1 MKEYK
6 YICKLCKKHPT
17 SEENQLCSECRNK
30 KMGDTQRCIICGNMH
45 TAAPD
50 GICYKCRRAHPIDLA
65 DSVAFLR
72 GTSVRLGLA
81 WTVWR
86 AWAVG
91 RSYEELLEKTA
102 PLEVEYMHLISDT
115 VSMLEFGMAI
125 DRIIN

>member
-30 KMGDTQRCIICGNMH
+30 KMGDRQRCIICGNVH

-50 GICYKCRRAHPIDLA
+50 GICYKCRPAHPMEPF
-65 DSVAFLR
+65 DSVAFLKR
-72 GTSVRLGLA
+72 TYVELGLA

-86 AWAVG
+86 AWVVG
-91 RSYEELLEKTA
+91 RSYEELVKELRMPVE
-102 PLEVEYMHLISDT
+102 EYMYLISK
-115 VSMLEFGMAI
+115 VISMLEFEIAVDRTI
-125 DRIIN
+125 D

>member
-30 KMGDTQRCIICGNMH
+30 KLGDTQRCIICGNVH

-50 GICYKCRRAHPIDLA
+50 GICYKCRPAHPMESF
-65 DSVAFLR
+65 DSVAFLK
-72 GTSVRLGLA
+72 GTSVALELA
-81 WTVWR
+81 WMVWR

-91 RSYEELLEKTA
+91 RSYEELVKESQLSVEKDM
-102 PLEVEYMHLISDT
+102 YLISKAI
-115 VSMLEFGMAI
+115 SMLEFGIAVV
-125 DRIIN
+125 RIAD

>member
-1 MKEYK
+1 MD
-6 YICKLCKKHPT
+6 I
-17 SEENQLCSECRNK
+17 
-30 KMGDTQRCIICGNMH
+30 
-45 TAAPD
+45 
-50 GICYKCRRAHPIDLA
+50 A
-65 DSVAFLR
+65 DSVAFLK

>member
-1 MKEYK
+1 
-6 YICKLCKKHPT
+6 
-17 SEENQLCSECRNK
+17 
-30 KMGDTQRCIICGNMH
+30 MGDTQRCIICGDVH

-50 GICYKCRRAHPIDLA
+50 GICYKCRRAHPMDLA
-65 DSVAFLR
+65 DSVAFLK

>member
-17 SEENQLCSECRNK
+17 GEGNQLCSECRNK

-50 GICYKCRRAHPIDLA
+50 GICYKCRRAHPMDLA

-72 GTSVRLGLA
+72 GTSVRLGIA

-86 AWAVG
+86 ALG
-91 RSYEELLEKTA
+91 RLAFRLHMKNSLRRHAPIEED
-102 PLEVEYMHLISDT
+102 MHLISDIWFL
-115 VSMLEFGMAI
+115 MLSNLE
-125 DRIIN
+125 